1 MATRSTGHHASASR
15 RIALRRAFG
24 VKTAQALGQSSVG
37 YQHPYAQSIADT
49 DARKQREAAAA
60 AASAARVNGTY
71 GLTGNKDYD
80 SLPDV
85 AAARD
90 AANAAYQEAEFY
102 KRQPIVQR
110 KDLAT
115 IQREQAPIKSWG
127 DNSILRKIVGGVT
140 GAISTGVDAIGS
152 AALGVNNLWEGRGN
166 FWDEQKGYWKDRIAS
181 RDDLNHE
188 IVNNLQLQANA
199 ARHGADT
206 VYRLGTRYLDPR
218 KYGNSAR
225 AEQLRRS
232 HANAWA
238 NADDAHNE
246 RALRIVNN
254 FHDSDLRNVDK
265 SLLGMINYGANE
277 AVGEFA
283 GGELATAGL
292 GGAAGAIGKDLTRAT
307 RIVAQ
312 GAGNLA
318 TRGLSLGRQVTTGL
332 DRAGKLVAP
341 GARTWTQH
349 AGGMVQRGVNAMGD
363 VAAAPFNT
371 LGHLATPITTGG
383 KAAIGTVKGIGQ
395 TLHAGMVRP
404 VKDLSALLRSPGAA
418 RYARSV
424 ASPLAEAG
432 KAAFRPIGQAVRHPV
447 SSGATGYV
455 KSVAS
460 PLWEAGKAGI
470 GRPLWNLA
478 TAPVSSVVRAA
489 TYPVRWA
496 AGTAK
501 AMAQAPTRG
510 ASHALNAAFGR
521 PARDLY
527 GLIRNGRGYVGSVAS
542 PLWDATKAAI
552 RPRALY
558 NYGRSVAMPMAD
570 AAKAGLL
577 RPVWNG
583 FRHPI
588 SSGAWRVP
596 AYPVRWAWNTATPAG
611 RALFSK
617 PVFDASVAAGA
628 YRAAANGRYGDA
640 AGDVGMMGAYGAL
653 GPWSLPAMAGYYG
666 YNAYANPQLDE
677 RYR

>member
-1 MATRSTGHHASASR
+1 MATRTTVHHASASR

-127 DNSILRKIVGGVT
+127 DSAVGHGVGTALSLPIQTLLHAGGAAFGNSDPRGFWRGVWEDSVGAGHDVT
-140 GAISTGVDAIGS
+140 
-152 AALGVNNLWEGRGN
+152 NN
-166 FWDEQKGYWKDRIAS
+166 F
-181 RDDLNHE
+181 
-188 IVNNLQLQANA
+188 QLQANA
-199 ARHGADT
+199 VRHGADT

-238 NADDAHNE
+238 NADDAHHE

-265 SLLGMINYGANE
+265 SLLGMINYGAN
-277 AVGEFA
+277 AGVGEFA